1 MANWQMN
8 SILTGTPEKP
18 KYNAVGTTLELWTVA
33 VTTALATSD
42 IILGPT
48 IPAGTYLTAVTVAP
62 DDLDSATSITFK
74 VGYTGTTAAFIATGN
89 TGMQSGTV
97 ATMNVPA
104 GFGYTATTDTQVI
117 ITIVAGAGTA
127 VAGTIR
133 LMIAY
138 VASP

>member
-8 SILTGTPEKP
+8 NILTGTPEKP

-33 VTTALATSD
+33 VTTALAAND
-42 IILGPT
+42 ILLGPT

-74 VGYTGTTAAFIATGN
+74 AGYTGTTAAFIASGN

-97 ATMNVPA
+97 ATMNVPS

-117 ITIVAGAGTA
+117 ITIVAAAGTP